1 MSEKSSDMLTLGFA
15 MKNLKKKAA
24 ALGAVAAIS
33 LGLVA
38 TTVAPAQAF
47 STIEMHQACRLA
59 NYGHDQG
66 SILWS
71 AQLTYPDQG
80 VYGWRCYFDNAP
92 WASWYNQKYSL
103 NVQLICNAIYGG
115 TARFSNQSD
124 AYSWYCG

>member
-1 MSEKSSDMLTLGFA
+1 MSEKSSDMFTLGFA

-59 NYGHDQG
+59 DYGHDQG

-71 AQLTYPDQG
+71 AQLTYPDHR
-80 VYGWRCYFDNAP
+80 V
-92 WASWYNQKYSL
+92 ST
-103 NVQLICNAIYGG
+103 GG
-115 TARFSNQSD
+115 AATSTTPLGRRGTIRSTR
-124 AYSWYCG
+124 